1 MEHLL
6 EYINTVYYNINC
18 IVKYVDG
25 RIGPL
30 LPVQLVVIVVLFSDV
45 VRVTVKDN
53 SEEEDQPDGAL
64 QCINDYGPES
74 LSIALKS
81 LQDKGSP

>member
-1 MEHLL
+1 M
-6 EYINTVYYNINC
+6 
-18 IVKYVDG
+18 DG
-25 RIGPL
+25 RIEPL

-64 QCINDYGPES
+64 QCINDYGAES

-81 LQDKGSP
+81 LQDEGSP